1 MGRGCVLCCV
11 LRIDLPDDGA
21 ERAYTL
27 ERTTSSAIAQRAK
40 ADPHSRDVNDG
51 NEKPRPLPW
60 PYRLSN
66 GIYCWYSF
74 GTELR

>member
-1 MGRGCVLCCV
+1 MVALLCCV

-66 GIYCWYSF
+66 GYILLLF
-74 GTELR
+74 LRTELR